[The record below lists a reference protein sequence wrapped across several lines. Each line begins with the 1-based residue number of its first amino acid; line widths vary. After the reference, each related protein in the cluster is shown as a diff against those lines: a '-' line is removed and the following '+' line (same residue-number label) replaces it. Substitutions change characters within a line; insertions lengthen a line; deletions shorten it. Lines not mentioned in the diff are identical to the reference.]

1 VSSARR
7 EVVRD
12 QILGAAV
19 KALATHG
26 YAGTTARSIASIGG
40 FAPGVLYY
48 YYADLDQ
55 VLIATAEHT
64 GRQREERYR
73 EALLGVTS
81 AVALVERLEI
91 LHREDGESGHIEA
104 VQELVSAARPGT
116 ALAAAV
122 AEQTRK
128 WESFA
133 EQILRNVLRGSPL
146 AKLVKLPVVARAAV
160 AYYLGMQTL
169 THLDGDAE
177 RARAAFAQAAK
188 LAAAFDKLPRFR
200 RTARGEP

>member
-1 VSSARR
+1 
-7 EVVRD
+7 
-12 QILGAAV
+12 
-19 KALATHG
+19 
-26 YAGTTARSIASIGG
+26 
-40 FAPGVLYY
+40 
-48 YYADLDQ
+48 
-55 VLIATAEHT
+55 
-64 GRQREERYR
+64 
-73 EALLGVTS
+73 
-81 AVALVERLEI
+81 
-91 LHREDGESGHIEA
+91 
-104 VQELVSAARPGT
+104 
-116 ALAAAV
+116 LAAAV